1 MAAVWSFFWLG
12 HCSDFDC
19 SDMMMDWACFCLE
32 SSWSQTDLLCWCSM
46 RLFIFIKKTPTPKWW
61 CQDRSQMSWPACL
74 FVTDSALCPYPYCC
88 TNAFSPP
95 ALYSCASPPPIRRPS
110 RSQASL
116 RNAYAPL
123 ASHGFMLW
131 GQNVLTPGPS
141 LFTASLLAGFFFW
154 RRQLQS
160 EKSSHWGG
168 TVYSLGLGGKPLI
181 QSCPICSVFWIGIWM
196 GLEIEGGPYD
206 TLK

>member
-1 MAAVWSFFWLG
+1 MVTDWPLVLM
-12 HCSDFDC
+12 SDETVYIHQENTNTQ
-19 SDMMMDWACFCLE
+19 MMMPGQVPDVMACLSLSHWQCTMPLP
-32 SSWSQTDLLCWCSM
+32 LLLYKCILSPC
-46 RLFIFIKKTPTPKWW
+46 FIFRCLPTPY
-61 CQDRSQMSWPACL
+61 RP
-74 FVTDSALCPYPYCC
+74 
-88 TNAFSPP
+88 
-95 ALYSCASPPPIRRPS
+95 PS

-181 QSCPICSVFWIGIWM
+181 QSFPICSVFWIGIWM
-196 GLEIEGGPYD
+196 GLEVEGCPYD
-206 TLK
+206 TLKLSYNFFSF

>member
-1 MAAVWSFFWLG
+1 MAAVWSFCWLG
-12 HCSDFDC
+12 HCSDFVTVQTWWWIGPVFVLIHHGHRLTSCVDVRWDC
-19 SDMMMDWACFCLE
+19 LY
-32 SSWSQTDLLCWCSM
+32 SSRKHQHPDDDARTGPRCHGLLVSFSLTVHYAPTLTVYKCILSPC
-46 RLFIFIKKTPTPKWW
+46 FIFRCLPTPY
-61 CQDRSQMSWPACL
+61 RP
-74 FVTDSALCPYPYCC
+74 
-88 TNAFSPP
+88 
-95 ALYSCASPPPIRRPS
+95 PS

-181 QSCPICSVFWIGIWM
+181 QSFPICSVFWIGIWM
-196 GLEIEGGPYD
+196 GLEIEGCP
-206 TLK
+206 